1 MAHRNFVDLPNRKRW
16 WFNLQTVSPFT
27 LESQLSLQLFSLPSL
42 RHIFVFENCHVRER
56 SSLESAGLLIGA
68 AGRAALCRPSVGRAS
83 YRRGWSFLGGEWWR
97 ILFCDLWVFSANF
110 ALWNWTISPIYGID
124 FRCTCQ
130 WKKPWFYKHPRNPM
144 ENLTLFW
151 SISLGGLKK
160 ITETLW
166 TVFDWGILKSNNQLV
181 PMFITHDGSM
191 VLVEKC

>member
-1 MAHRNFVDLPNRKRW
+1 
-16 WFNLQTVSPFT
+16 
-27 LESQLSLQLFSLPSL
+27 
-42 RHIFVFENCHVRER
+42 
-56 SSLESAGLLIGA
+56 
-68 AGRAALCRPSVGRAS
+68 
-83 YRRGWSFLGGEWWR
+83 
-97 ILFCDLWVFSANF
+97 
-110 ALWNWTISPIYGID
+110 
-124 FRCTCQ
+124 
-130 WKKPWFYKHPRNPM
+130 M